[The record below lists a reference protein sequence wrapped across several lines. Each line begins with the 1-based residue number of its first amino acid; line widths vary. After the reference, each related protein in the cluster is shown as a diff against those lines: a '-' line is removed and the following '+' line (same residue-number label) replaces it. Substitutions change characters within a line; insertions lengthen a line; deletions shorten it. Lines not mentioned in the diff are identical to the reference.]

1 MMISITS
8 GKGGVGKTSFA
19 LNLALALSPA
29 YRVLLVDADLGLAN
43 VDVMLSLAP
52 TVTVRHVLLEGRSIR
67 EAVINSGY
75 GFDILPAASGVVEL
89 AQPDSEM
96 KGTLE
101 LGLRELA
108 EEEYDLLIFDTGA
121 GISPIVLW
129 FNCLADFNLVIYTP
143 EPTSITDAY
152 ALIKVLSRDYGQK
165 NFFLLA
171 NQASEKEGEQY
182 FSHLNRVIGHY
193 LGLNPYYLGAIP
205 RDGEVE
211 KSIRLQKPLLARKR
225 ESKAAQAILLVAE
238 KLKPFL
244 PGEEPLVAT
253 KY

>member
-19 LNLALALSPA
+19 VNLALALSPE

-52 TVTVRHVLLEGRSIR
+52 QVTVRHVLLEGRSIK
-67 EAVINSGY
+67 AAIIKSGY

-89 AQPDSEM
+89 VQPDSEM
-96 KGTLE
+96 KGALE
-101 LGLRELA
+101 LGLRELDN
-108 EEEYDLLIFDTGA
+108 EYDLLLFDTGA
-121 GISPIVLW
+121 GISPVVLW
-129 FNCLADFNLVIYTP
+129 FNCLAAYSLVLYTP

-171 NQASEKEGEQY
+171 NQASQKEGEQY
-182 FSHLNRVIGHY
+182 YVHLTRVINRY
-193 LGLNPYYLGAIP
+193 LGLSPYFLGSVP
-205 RDGEVE
+205 KDPELER
-211 KSIRLQKPLLARKR
+211 SIRLQRPLLSFKR
-225 ESKAAQAILLVAE
+225 ESKAAQAILKVGE
-238 KLKPFL
+238 ELKPFFQKESL
-244 PGEEPLVAT
+244 KAAVRF
-253 KY
+253 